1 MFHVF
6 FMKKNYKYFKKV
18 NKTAF
23 IGKTTEDWAE
33 KSNEEQTCEYN
44 HLTFVVLWMH
54 LHLHFSLKNIK
65 GLNEHA
71 CFGLGTK
78 PQKI

>member
-1 MFHVF
+1 MAYFMFHVF

-23 IGKTTEDWAE
+23 IGKTTEDWTE

-44 HLTFVVLWMH
+44 HLTFVVL
-54 LHLHFSLKNIK
+54 
-65 GLNEHA
+65 
-71 CFGLGTK
+71 
-78 PQKI
+78 